1 MESFGQPGAMR
12 VAGFTMRFGSPSP
25 PRAVGWRW
33 REPGTKPADMRAR
46 APQRTLRA
54 MEDLSDQDRCP
65 WEHGMGRGV
74 RFRGIRLGG
83 EGVCITRD
91 GGALVANDCGPL
103 ASPGSEK
110 SSRFLSSPN
119 IEPYRVQGPTF
130 NSHEFNH
137 RNPSGRS
144 HKDEFLACSVLLA
157 QTPSSI
163 LRRSPPRRTYPI
175 PRFWWW
181 TSGAGSNPNSEI
193 SIITSFHGFGSDLF
207 AFSGPAKIRSL
218 RGCPGILSVAG
229 NRGMVRLPGPND
241 TADWLGIDRDTMG
254 KLNSPMSVT
263 LLQSFAK
270 RTETSPG

>member
-1 MESFGQPGAMR
+1 MKVLNKDGETQWTKFSVNPGAMR
-12 VAGFTMRFGSPSP
+12 VAGFTMRFGEPEP
-25 PRAVGWRW
+25 HPTAVGWRW

-83 EGVCITRD
+83 EDVCITRD

-119 IEPYRVQGPTF
+119 IEPYRVQGLYLTAM
-130 NSHEFNH
+130 NSTIVTH
-137 RNPSGRS
+137 PGGA

-163 LRRSPPRRTYPI
+163 LRREPTEEDLSDP
-175 PRFWWW
+175 PRFW
-181 TSGAGSNPNSEI
+181 
-193 SIITSFHGFGSDLF
+193 
-207 AFSGPAKIRSL
+207 
-218 RGCPGILSVAG
+218 
-229 NRGMVRLPGPND
+229 
-241 TADWLGIDRDTMG
+241 
-254 KLNSPMSVT
+254 
-263 LLQSFAK
+263 
-270 RTETSPG
+270 